1 MKYQYIFPVVLVFIL
16 IIVVSLNVFLKTFT
30 EGFEQAVNS
39 PNNGSKPLLSVPS
52 LSSVSSL
59 SSVASLWPPD
69 LIKRFITFQNT
80 MNLNNVQYNLDILQ
94 QQASPE
100 EAEYLLQH
108 RMWPWPED
116 LKQKYLAKVRMNKII
131 KVDPESALNY
141 AMRIYNA
148 AAVNELLFLNTKEG
162 QFLIYGLTMP
172 NKSKTDYPYLPDTTI
187 KCNNGKIEKTEV
199 QGYNL
204 WNGYMN
210 KKTTI
215 LTKDDLPNTA
225 FWQKAYDACANY
237 GG

>member
-1 MKYQYIFPVVLVFIL
+1 MKYQYTFLFVLIIVL

-39 PNNGSKPLLSVPS
+39 PNSGATRISTNET
-52 LSSVSSL
+52 
-59 SSVASLWPPD
+59 VASLWPPD

-172 NKSKTDYPYLPDTTI
+172 NKSKPDYPYLPDTTI

-225 FWQKAYDACANY
+225 FWQKAYTECANY

>member
-1 MKYQYIFPVVLVFIL
+1 MKYQYTFLTIVIIVLIVV
-16 IIVVSLNVFLKTFT
+16 VVSLNVFLKTFT
-30 EGFEQAVNS
+30 EGFEKAVNS
-39 PNNGSKPLLSVPS
+39 PNNGSMPLL
-52 LSSVSSL
+52 
-59 SSVASLWPPD
+59 SVASLWPPD

-100 EAEYLLQH
+100 EAEYLLKN
-108 RMWPWPED
+108 RIWPWPED

-172 NKSKTDYPYLPDTTI
+172 NKSKPDYPYLPDTTI

-199 QGYNL
+199 KGYNR

-225 FWQKAYDACANY
+225 FWQKAYDTCANSIF
-237 GG
+237 